1 MEHYLIIARSVTHAQ
16 RIERALSRAGIHA
29 SVFRAPMEL
38 TNGHGC
44 AYAVQIGPSNLPE
57 SLKAIHGAGL
67 SPVQI
72 FLSDQNGYQ
81 EVIP

>member
-16 RIERALSRAGIHA
+16 RIERALSHVGIHA
-29 SVFRAPMEL
+29 SAFRAPMEL
-38 TNGHGC
+38 TNGRGC
-44 AYAVQIGPSNLPE
+44 AYAVQIGSSSLPV
-57 SLKAIHGAGL
+57 SLKAIYGAGL

-72 FLSDQNGYQ
+72 FLSDQNGYR